1 MYQRLARH
9 PVNVQSLPDPIL
21 FLAGLKM
28 SWEHSPKRHAIFV
41 GRKEMAF
48 RNFMFTED
56 DEEMYF
62 HPCEP
67 SLGFGCGSPSASI
80 NNEPTLLKVE
90 PLDSVNP
97 DKLFDNTPHFRGS
110 PIREEMPIIGSVAE
124 RMNNKKYRTKGSTKP
139 LVKRKLVH
147 AGSSSRSTR
156 QKFYPA
162 KAESSAFL
170 TISDDEGLPNAPKL
184 LTVVDCHLMAQEL
197 LKVVDQMKGECEVF
211 KERGMARDR
220 EYKELRLKCEATIVD
235 FDNNPTIN
243 ILRQKIKSLSGG
255 VKEHKASMDWMLLE
269 SQKWFGYQEN
279 LATLELKV
287 TSLETEKVKL
297 EAIEA
302 LLHQEVKA
310 IKCDRA
316 EVVSKVIP
324 YVTME
329 LVHRDEM
336 AMLIG
341 KIVSSA
347 IFYVRCVVF
356 KEVTNIKEPF
366 YPAKVKGYRPS
377 YKKEHIQVGND
388 LATATFPFL
397 SEFVGDPSTSV
408 EALLSKKPKSFRH
421 LTSTK
426 THAPALSALL
436 KKPLHRLLLHQ
447 SLCILYPQFEGHH
460 VVVIQFQ
467 R

>member
-1 MYQRLARH
+1 MYQHLARH

-28 SWEHSPKRHAIFV
+28 SWEHSPKRHTIFV

-48 RNFMFTED
+48 RNFMFAE
-56 DEEMYF
+56 DEEEMSF

-97 DKLFDNTPHFRGS
+97 DKL
-110 PIREEMPIIGSVAE
+110 
-124 RMNNKKYRTKGSTKP
+124 TKGSTKP
-139 LVKRKLVH
+139 LVKHKLVH

-170 TISDDEGLPNAPKL
+170 TISDDEGLPDAPKL
-184 LTVVDCHLMAQEL
+184 LTVVDYHLMISNVTPLAWKGHFDHQSEVEL
-197 LKVVDQMKGECEVF
+197 LDLHDRCYAGQAMVDNV
-211 KERGMARDR
+211 DR
-220 EYKELRLKCEATIVD
+220 EYKDLRLKCEATMVD
-235 FDNNPTIN
+235 FDNNPTVN
-243 ILRQKIKSLSGG
+243 ILRQKIKSLSGE

-269 SQKWFGYQEN
+269 SQKWVGYQEN

-287 TSLETEKVKL
+287 TSLETEKGKL

-316 EVVSKVIP
+316 EVVSKVVP
-324 YVTME
+324 YVAME

-336 AMLIG
+336 AMLVG

-366 YPAKVKGYRPS
+366 DLAKVKGYRPS
-377 YKKEHIQVGND
+377 YKK
-388 LATATFPFL
+388 
-397 SEFVGDPSTSV
+397 
-408 EALLSKKPKSFRH
+408 
-421 LTSTK
+421 
-426 THAPALSALL
+426 
-436 KKPLHRLLLHQ
+436 
-447 SLCILYPQFEGHH
+447 
-460 VVVIQFQ
+460 
-467 R
+467 